1 LGCLVKLFLLNQ
13 NYFMKE
19 IRVKKKPKSIIGLI
33 IGLIFAAALF
43 WLKDKIGYDGDVP
56 FFFVV
61 IGVLGLFFL
70 LLTIIA
76 IFFLTKD

>member
-1 LGCLVKLFLLNQ
+1 
-13 NYFMKE
+13 MKE
-19 IRVKKKPKSIIGLI
+19 IRVKKKPKSVISLI
-33 IGLIFAAALF
+33 IGLIFATGLF

-76 IFFLTKD
+76 ILLSPKV